1 MSFSK
6 TLLLALAASAALA
19 SCSSEPSDWRPD
31 DKVSLDQVE
40 PGTRNTANIG
50 QDNDHGHHGPGV
62 EHEDISNN
70 NLDIRA
76 APTAAEARSAN
87 SVPAGQEAPHSTSV
101 IADTAASGHQIQR

>member
-6 TLLLALAASAALA
+6 TLLLALAASATLA

-50 QDNDHGHHGPGV
+50 QDNDHAHHSPGV
-62 EHEDISNN
+62 EHEDIS
-70 NLDIRA
+70 LDIRA

-87 SVPAGQEAPHSTSV
+87 SVPAGHEAPHSTSV
-101 IADTAASGHQIQR
+101 IADTTASGHQIQR